1 MYKGEYMM
9 NLWKYK
15 IIEYEYKSMTS
26 EKMEVAKQL
35 HKTNSWFLMKLITLC
50 LKLNGIKYDVV
61 IK

>member
-1 MYKGEYMM
+1 M

-15 IIEYEYKSMTS
+15 IIEYEYKSLTS
-26 EKMEVAKQL
+26 SRIEVAKQL

>member
-1 MYKGEYMM
+1 MM

-26 EKMEVAKQL
+26 EKIEVAKQL

-50 LKLNGIKYDVV
+50 LKLNSIKYDVV

>member
-1 MYKGEYMM
+1 MM
-9 NLWKYK
+9 NIWKYK

-26 EKMEVAKQL
+26 EKSEVAKQL